1 VWHELEEEIQLEI
14 AHLRQLLDK
23 FAPLRKKAESVSP
36 DTVEI
41 VALAGLLQSFYNG
54 IENIFKRV
62 ALCLDQTLPRGEMW
76 HSRLLDLMAKSS
88 LNMDPVISKV
98 FQDRLRLYMNFR
110 HVFRHSYS
118 FDLQW
123 PKMAELVSHCEIVLN
138 LLEQELI
145 DFLKKSTM

>member
-14 AHLRQLLDK
+14 AHLRQLMNQ
-23 FAPLRKKAESVSP
+23 FAPLRKKVESVSP

-41 VALAGLLQSFYNG
+41 IALAGMLQSFYNG

-62 ALCLDQTLPRGEMW
+62 ALCMEQTLPSGEMW

-88 LNMDPVISKV
+88 SYRASVISKDL
-98 FQDRLRLYMNFR
+98 QDRLRLYMNFR

-123 PKMAELVSHCEIVLN
+123 PKMADLVLQCEIVLN
-138 LLEQELI
+138 HVEKELI
-145 DFLKKSTM
+145 SFLKKSKQ